1 MLRHQQL
8 ESLASSSGVLETDRG
23 SNHQRERD
31 QIFRFFRLNLEPRE
45 VEYHWQ
51 RLLMH
56 QSRFPV
62 PDGKKE
68 KKVDL
73 RTAAFDYFLNETDL
87 LVEPMVMERAELRQT
102 ELMAYFDYLT
112 GLRNYAYFESEIK
125 TEVAR
130 AKRYETS
137 LCLLLC
143 DLDGFKHVND
153 NLGHRTGND
162 VLREVGQILQKRLRS
177 SDLIA
182 RFGGDEFAVLLH
194 RTDPENGRRVAD
206 NLCTSIDAQF
216 RTAPFGKL
224 PRPLTASFGLSS
236 LPNQADDEV
245 QLFELADRALY
256 QAKRA
261 GGNRVVF
268 AS

>member
-1 MLRHQQL
+1 LRYQQL
-8 ESLASSSGVLETDRG
+8 ERLAPSSIPEKDALSDHEI
-23 SNHQRERD
+23 ERD
-31 QIFRFFRLNLEPRE
+31 RIFRFFRLNLESRE

-56 QSRFPV
+56 QSRFRAPE
-62 PDGKKE
+62 GRKI
-68 KKVDL
+68 DL

-87 LVEPMVMERAELRQT
+87 LAEPMVMERAELRQT

-112 GLRNYAYFESEIK
+112 GLRNFAYFETEIK

-143 DLDGFKHVND
+143 DLDDFKDIND
-153 NLGHRTGND
+153 SLGHRAGND
-162 VLREVGQILQKRLRS
+162 ILREVGQVLQKRLRS
-177 SDLIA
+177 SDLVA

-206 NLCTSIDAQF
+206 DLCASIDDQF
-216 RTAPFGKL
+216 RIGAFGKL
-224 PRPLTASFGLSS
+224 PRPLTASFGLSA
-236 LPNQADDEV
+236 LPNQADDET

>member
-1 MLRHQQL
+1 VLRHQEL
-8 ESLASSSGVLETDRG
+8 ERLEPSSIPEMDGLSE
-23 SNHQRERD
+23 HERERD
-31 QIFRFFRLNLEPRE
+31 RIFRFFRLNLEPRE

-51 RLLMH
+51 RLLLH
-56 QSRFPV
+56 QSRFPS
-62 PDGKKE
+62 PEGRKI
-68 KKVDL
+68 DL

-112 GLRNYAYFESEIK
+112 GLRNYAYFENEIK

-130 AKRYETS
+130 AKRYQTS

-153 NLGHRTGND
+153 VLGHRTGND

-177 SDLIA
+177 TDLIA

-194 RTDPENGRRVAD
+194 RTDPENGIRVAD
-206 NLCTSIDAQF
+206 NLCASIDAQF
-216 RTAPFGKL
+216 RSGPIAEL
-224 PRPLTASFGLSS
+224 PRPLTASFGLSA
-236 LPNQADDEV
+236 LPTQADDEV

-256 QAKRA
+256 EAKRA

>member
-1 MLRHQQL
+1 VLKHQEL
-8 ESLASSSGVLETDRG
+8 SDYRPSFECDDKSDHE
-23 SNHQRERD
+23 RERD
-31 QIFRFFRLNLEPRE
+31 RIFRFFRLNLEPRE

-56 QSRFPV
+56 HSRFPH
-62 PDGKKE
+62 PEGRKI
-68 KKVDL
+68 DL

-87 LVEPMVMERAELRQT
+87 LVEPMVMEREALRQT
-102 ELMAYFDYLT
+102 ELMAYVDHLT
-112 GLRNYAYFESEIK
+112 GLRNYAFFENEIK

-130 AKRYETS
+130 AKRYRTS
-137 LCLLLC
+137 LCLLLL
-143 DLDGFKHVND
+143 DLDGFKQVND
-153 NLGHRTGND
+153 RLGHLTGND
-162 VLREVGQILQKRLRS
+162 VLREVGRILQKRLRS

-182 RFGGDEFAVLLH
+182 RFGGDEFAILLH
-194 RTDPENGRRVAD
+194 QTNPENGRRVAH
-206 NLCTSIDAQF
+206 NLCASIDSQF
-216 RTAPFGKL
+216 RLPEYGYL

-236 LPNQADDEV
+236 LPNQATDEV

-261 GGNRVVF
+261 GGNQVVF

>member
-1 MLRHQQL
+1 VLRFQQL
-8 ESLASSSGVLETDRG
+8 ERPAPSSIPELDSLSDHE
-23 SNHQRERD
+23 RERD
-31 QIFRFFRLNLEPRE
+31 HIFRFFRLNLEPRE

-56 QSRFPV
+56 QSRFPA
-62 PDGKKE
+62 PEGR
-68 KKVDL
+68 KVDL

-87 LVEPMVMERAELRQT
+87 LAEPMVMERAELRQT
-102 ELMAYFDYLT
+102 ELMAYLDYLT

-130 AKRYETS
+130 AKRYQTS

-143 DLDGFKHVND
+143 DLDGFKFVND
-153 NLGHRTGND
+153 SLGHRTGND
-162 VLREVGQILQKRLRS
+162 VLREVGQILQKRLRGT
-177 SDLIA
+177 DLIA

-194 RTDPENGRRVAD
+194 RTDPENGLRVAD
-206 NLCTSIDAQF
+206 KLCASIDVQF
-216 RTAPFGKL
+216 RVGPVGQL
-224 PRPLTASFGLSS
+224 SRPLTASFGLSS

-256 QAKRA
+256 EAKRA

>member
-1 MLRHQQL
+1 VSKARPLDT
-8 ESLASSSGVLETDRG
+8 LAPSYDNLETEDKTELE
-23 SNHQRERD
+23 RERNR
-31 QIFRFFRLNLEPRE
+31 IFRFFRLNLEPRE

-56 QSRFPV
+56 QSRFPS
-62 PDGKKE
+62 PEGW
-68 KKVDL
+68 KVDL

-87 LVEPMVMERAELRQT
+87 LVEPMVMEREELRQT
-102 ELMAYFDYLT
+102 ELMAYFDHLT

-130 AKRYETS
+130 AKRYQTS
-137 LCLLLC
+137 LCLVLL
-143 DLDGFKHVND
+143 DLDNFKHVND
-153 NLGHRTGND
+153 SLGHLTGND
-162 VLREVGQILQKRLRS
+162 VLKEVGQILQRRLRS

-194 RTDPENGRRVAD
+194 RTDPENGQRVAD

-216 RTAPFGKL
+216 RGSIFERL
-224 PRPLTASFGLSS
+224 PHPLTASFGLSA
-236 LPNQADDEV
+236 LPNHAEDEV
-245 QLFELADRALY
+245 TLFELADKALY